1 MFGTHGFRGR
11 RANSVASA
19 DAVSVIL
26 GPTRM
31 FASESCRTFPT
42 GNHREKTHGH
52 TDPSGAIATLPSP
65 H

>member
-11 RANSVASA
+11 RANSVAST

-26 GPTRM
+26 DPVRM
-31 FASESCRTFPT
+31 SASDSSRTLPT
-42 GNHREKTHGH
+42 GNHRANTHGH